1 MSRRRCFLW
10 GTARFPIWNRSGTS
24 SFTSSVTIA
33 GRRIKVPSKPK
44 RPCSYPGCPKL
55 THGRFCEEHEKKE
68 SQRYEKY
75 DRDPAVKKRYGRA
88 WKRIRDRYIAQHPL
102 CEQCLKQNK
111 VTPAEEVHNIL
122 PLSRGGT
129 HCEDNLMSL
138 CTPCHS
144 KITALDGD
152 RWTPKKRD
160 YPEG

>member
-1 MSRRRCFLW
+1 MP
-10 GTARFPIWNRSGTS
+10 T
-24 SFTSSVTIA
+24 
-33 GRRIKVPSKPK
+33 KPK
-44 RPCSYPGCPKL
+44 RPCSHPGCPKL
-55 THGRFCEEHEKKE
+55 TDGRYCHEHQLLENK
-68 SQRYEKY
+68 RYEKY

-111 VTPAEEVHNIL
+111 VTAAEEVHHIL

-144 KITALDGD
+144 KITASDGD
-152 RWTPKKRD
+152 RWTPKHRR
-160 YPEG
+160 EGRSKSPGP